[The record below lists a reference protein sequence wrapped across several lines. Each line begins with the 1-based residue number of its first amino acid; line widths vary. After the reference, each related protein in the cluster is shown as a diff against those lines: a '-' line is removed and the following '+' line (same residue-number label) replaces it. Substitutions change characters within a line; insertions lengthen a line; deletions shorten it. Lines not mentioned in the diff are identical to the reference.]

1 MKCGAG
7 LLLIFVLLP
16 ACFAAAQVPR
26 SHYDPAAA
34 GRRPV
39 QQKSFIEWALGRINP
54 RNIDYGARIEE
65 TRQSMLDDTI
75 RDPEWRAKA
84 LLMAA
89 LVGLF
94 IAYWWELRTSGGL
107 RVSTTRIITAY
118 HNELAVTRDQI
129 SKLTAEHGQ
138 AKRALDDHMEMAL
151 AIRAARGKR
160 EDGATNSKKVAAP
173 ADASNSQLTV
183 DQLVVENNSLKQQV
197 KTLTAK
203 WQEEQQRNRKL
214 KGE

>member
-1 MKCGAG
+1 MRRGGG
-7 LLLIFVLLP
+7 LLLVLVLLP
-16 ACFAAAQVPR
+16 ACFVAAQVPR
-26 SHYDPAAA
+26 SRYDPAA

-94 IAYWWELRTSGGL
+94 IAYWWELRMSGGL

-118 HNELAVTRDQI
+118 HNELTVARDQI
-129 SKLTAEHGQ
+129 AKLTVEYAQ

-151 AIRAARGKR
+151 VIRAARGKR
-160 EDGATNSKKVAAP
+160 EDGAASSKKEAALTGP
-173 ADASNSQLTV
+173 GNSQLSV
-183 DQLVVENNSLKQQV
+183 DQLVIENNSLKQQV
-197 KTLTAK
+197 KTLTSK